1 MRIWILI
8 LGSKGVKQNVLGRL
22 SKVTLLCQ
30 LKIIVYTITQVF
42 FLLHFC
48 IPPNK
53 FPRKGYVW
61 SRYCLSK
68 KPWDWFSTGR
78 FANRQYPAL
87 LGLYEFKNFNQTPT
101 HLSFD
106 QRMRSLSRCLL
117 GTSSFTSIQNDQ
129 RIVTES
135 KRVLTKSY
143 QVFVSPHATHE
154 IEVDSYRSFLSVSR
168 AKHMPVRSLDHHGGQ
183 TRILRT

>member
-48 IPPNK
+48 VPLNK

-61 SRYCLSK
+61 SRYRLSNK
-68 KPWDWFSTGR
+68 SWDWFSTGH
-78 FANRQYPAL
+78 FANRQYLHCWACMSL
-87 LGLYEFKNFNQTPT
+87 KKFNQTSNASSSLIWWGYSDWKIWSETCDPF
-101 HLSFD
+101 HVAFSE
-106 QRMRSLSRCLL
+106 RHRSLPYKM
-117 GTSSFTSIQNDQ
+117 TSVI
-129 RIVTES
+129 
-135 KRVLTKSY
+135 
-143 QVFVSPHATHE
+143 
-154 IEVDSYRSFLSVSR
+154 
-168 AKHMPVRSLDHHGGQ
+168 
-183 TRILRT
+183 

>member
-61 SRYCLSK
+61 SRYRLSK

-101 HLSFD
+101 HLSFGEVTRIGRFD
-106 QRMRSLSRCLL
+106 QRMWSLSRCLL

-135 KRVLTKSY
+135 KRVLTKSCPSFCEPACHTWNRGW
-143 QVFVSPHATHE
+143 QLSIFFVSFPRKAHA
-154 IEVDSYRSFLSVSR
+154 R
-168 AKHMPVRSLDHHGGQ
+168 
-183 TRILRT
+183 

>member
-68 KPWDWFSTGR
+68 KSWDWFSTGR

-87 LGLYEFKNFNQTPT
+87 LGMYEFKNFNQT
-101 HLSFD
+101 SNASS
-106 QRMRSLSRCLL
+106 SLIWWGYSDWKIWSENVIPFTLPSRNVLVHFHTKWPAYC
-117 GTSSFTSIQNDQ
+117 N
-129 RIVTES
+129 RI
-135 KRVLTKSY
+135 
-143 QVFVSPHATHE
+143 
-154 IEVDSYRSFLSVSR
+154 
-168 AKHMPVRSLDHHGGQ
+168 
-183 TRILRT
+183 

>member
-48 IPPNK
+48 VPLNK

-61 SRYCLSK
+61 SRYRLSNK
-68 KPWDWFSTGR
+68 SWDWFSTGR
-78 FANRQYPAL
+78 FANRQYLHCWACMSL
-87 LGLYEFKNFNQTPT
+87 KILIRLQTPA
-101 HLSFD
+101 HLSFGEVTRIGRFD
-106 QRMRSLSRCLL
+106 QRMWSLSRCLL
-117 GTSSFTSIQNDQ
+117 GTSSLTPIQNDQ
-129 RIVTES
+129 RNITES

-143 QVFVSPHATHE
+143 PSFCEPACYTWNRGWQLSIFFVSFPRKAHA
-154 IEVDSYRSFLSVSR
+154 R
-168 AKHMPVRSLDHHGGQ
+168 
-183 TRILRT
+183 

>member
-106 QRMRSLSRCLL
+106 QRMWSLSRCLL

-143 QVFVSPHATHE
+143 PSFCEPACHTWNRGWQLSIFFVSFPRKAHA
-154 IEVDSYRSFLSVSR
+154 R
-168 AKHMPVRSLDHHGGQ
+168 
-183 TRILRT
+183 